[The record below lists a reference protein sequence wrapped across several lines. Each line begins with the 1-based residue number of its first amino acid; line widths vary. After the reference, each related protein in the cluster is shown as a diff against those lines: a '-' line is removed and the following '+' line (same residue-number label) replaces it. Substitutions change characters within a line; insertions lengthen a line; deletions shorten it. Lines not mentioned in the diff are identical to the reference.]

1 MKIKMTQKA
10 AALLCTVAL
19 LLAGCGGNTAQS
31 DAGGLPQVVN
41 IGTQQIPNDEALAAA
56 KGYFEQEMGVKVNIV
71 EFQAGDIRNAM
82 ISKDI
87 DFAMLGSSSA
97 ILGVAN
103 GMDVQLVWVHEVLG
117 SAEQLVAREGSGV
130 KTIQDLKGK
139 KVATPF
145 TSTAHYSLLNALKL
159 NGIDEAD
166 VTLLDMQMPDIYAAW
181 QRGDIDAAYGW
192 EPTLSKLLESGTSLL
207 TSADLAAQGV
217 ITANVEIVRS
227 EFAQQYP
234 QLVAGYIRAVDRAV
248 QLYRQNP
255 DDAVATVAQAMGLT
269 QQEAK
274 TQMQGSIWLTAAEQ
288 LSPDYLGTSAQK
300 GHFVEVAKDTADFLY
315 SQKSLISQPD
325 AAVFEQFVN
334 PAYIEQAVQPS

>member
-1 MKIKMTQKA
+1 MKIKTTQKA

-19 LLAGCGGNTAQS
+19 LLAGCGGNAAQS
-31 DAGGLPQVVN
+31 GAGGLPQVVN
-41 IGTQQIPNDEALAAA
+41 IGTQQIPNDEALAEA

-117 SAEQLVAREGSGV
+117 SAEQLVAREGSGI

-274 TQMQGSIWLTAAEQ
+274 TQMQGSIWLTATEQ

>member
-1 MKIKMTQKA
+1 MKIKTTQKA

-19 LLAGCGGNTAQS
+19 LLAGCGGNAAQS
-31 DAGGLPQVVN
+31 GAGGLPQVVN

-117 SAEQLVAREGSGV
+117 SAEQLVAREGSGI

-274 TQMQGSIWLTAAEQ
+274 TQMQGSIWLTATEQ
-288 LSPDYLGTSAQK
+288 LSPDYLGTSSQK

>member
-1 MKIKMTQKA
+1 MKIKTTQKA
-10 AALLCTVAL
+10 VALLCTAAL
-19 LLAGCGGNTAQS
+19 LLAGCGGKAAQNGV
-31 DAGGLPQVVN
+31 DGLPQVVN

-97 ILGVAN
+97 TLGVAN
-103 GMDVQLVWVHEVLG
+103 GMEVQLVWVHEVLG
-117 SAEQLVAREGSGV
+117 SAEQLVAREGSGI

-192 EPTLSKLLESGTSLL
+192 EPTLSKLLENGTSLL

-248 QLYRQNP
+248 QLYRQDP

-269 QQEAK
+269 QQQAK

>member
-1 MKIKMTQKA
+1 MKFKTTHKA
-10 AALLCTVAL
+10 VALLCAVTL
-19 LLAGCGGNTAQS
+19 LLVGCGGNVAQS
-31 DAGGLPQVVN
+31 GADSLPQVVN

-56 KGYFEQEMGVKVNIV
+56 NGYFEQEMGVKVNIV

-117 SAEQLVAREGSGV
+117 SAEQLVAREGSGI

-145 TSTAHYSLLNALKL
+145 TSTAHYSLLNALRL
-159 NGIDEAD
+159 NGIEEAD
-166 VTLLDMQMPDIYAAW
+166 ITLLDMQMPDIYAAW

-192 EPTLSKLLESGTSLL
+192 EPTLSKLLGNGTSLL

-248 QLYRQNP
+248 QLYRQAP

-269 QQEAK
+269 QQEAE

-315 SQKSLISQPD
+315 SQKSLMSQPD

-334 PAYIEQAVQPS
+334 PAYLEQAVKPS

>member
-1 MKIKMTQKA
+1 MKFKTTQKA
-10 AALLCTVAL
+10 AALLCAAAL
-19 LLAGCGGNTAQS
+19 LLAGCGGTAAQS
-31 DAGGLPQVVN
+31 GADSLPQVVN

-97 ILGVAN
+97 VLGVAN
-103 GMDVQLVWVHEVLG
+103 GMDVQLVWIHEVLG
-117 SAEQLVAREGSGV
+117 SAEQLVAREGSGI

-192 EPTLSKLLESGTSLL
+192 EPTLSKLLENGTSLL

-227 EFAQQYP
+227 EFAQQYS

-248 QLYRQNP
+248 QLYRQDP
-255 DDAVATVAQAMGLT
+255 DDAAATVAQAMGLT

-274 TQMQGSIWLTAAEQ
+274 TQMQGSIWLTADEQ
-288 LSPDYLGTSAQK
+288 LSPDYLGTNAEK

-315 SQKSLISQPD
+315 TQKSLVSQPD
-325 AAVFEQFVN
+325 TAVFEQFVE
-334 PAYIEQAVQPS
+334 PSYMEQAVKPS